1 MRENET
7 RQNKIF
13 LANNKLHYMS
23 LCNLKTF
30 KYRNIFLDIETV
42 SEHY

>member
-23 LCNLKTF
+23 LCNLKNF
-30 KYRNIFLDIETV
+30 EYPNIFLDIETDV
-42 SEHY
+42 EHY